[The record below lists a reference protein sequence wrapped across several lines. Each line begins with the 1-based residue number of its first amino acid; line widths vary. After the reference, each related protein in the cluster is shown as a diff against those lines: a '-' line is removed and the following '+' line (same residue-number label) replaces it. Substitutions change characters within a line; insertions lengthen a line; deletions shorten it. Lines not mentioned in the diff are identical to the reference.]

1 MSRSTGATRSAGNSS
16 VVIKNV
22 ANEPAFRSFSLS
34 LRENNEPIWRYSC
47 AKMIASIFW
56 SCPVRKR
63 VQKERMEVGDVTS
76 HSSAN
81 ICSFEVVVRRR
92 LMRMVTLAESIG
104 SGERAIMWAPRWAS
118 DWRIVRPS
126 GVNPP

>member
-1 MSRSTGATRSAGNSS
+1 MSRSTGATRSAGKSS

-34 LRENNEPIWRYSC
+34 LRENNELIWWYSC
-47 AKMIASIFW
+47 AKMIASILW

-63 VQKERMEVGDVTS
+63 VQKERKEVGEVTS

-81 ICSFEVVVRRR
+81 ICSFEVVVRR
-92 LMRMVTLAESIG
+92 LMRMVTLTESIG
-104 SGERAIMWAPRWAS
+104 SEERAIMWVPRWAS